1 MKTFKLLLIGV
12 LIGSG
17 LLAKAQEKPK
27 VTLHGFVAAESYF
40 DTRKT
45 VAARDGAI
53 LLFPAAKS
61 LDAQGNDLNDRSE
74 FMMTGIQSRLQ
85 AKMTGFEAFGAKGT
99 AVLEGDF
106 VGTSN
111 DHTGLF
117 RLRHAFI
124 KLDWEKDQL
133 LAGKYWHPIFIES
146 AFPRVLHWGAAIP
159 FGVLNRA
166 PQLRYTRKFKNSKLS
181 FSLLSQMDFKSKGPD
196 GNSVKYAQQS
206 SIPEFNAR
214 FDTKLSNV
222 ISTGLTVGYK
232 TLMPLTVNSLG
243 VKTDEKIGSYYTN
256 LWLGIT
262 GKKFKWNLQNIYGQN
277 MCDFFM
283 IGGYGVKNVKANGD
297 YEYTNIKTWN
307 LVSDFFTTTGNVRYG
322 LNAGYS
328 KNLGADD
335 DLASNNGSFVG
346 LYSLGSN
353 IDYLYQVA
361 PRIEFLAG
369 KVKIGG
375 EIIYTAAAYGTTQAD
390 GTVANSDLVNSTRF
404 LLHFKYA
411 F

>member
-1 MKTFKLLLIGV
+1 MKTIKTLFLSV
-12 LIGSG
+12 LVLSG
-17 LLAKAQEKPK
+17 IAAKAQEKP
-27 VTLHGFVAAESYF
+27 VVSIHGFVAAESYF

-45 VAARDGAI
+45 VNAREGAI

-61 LDAQGNDLNDRSE
+61 LDTEGNDLNDRSE
-74 FMMTGIQSRLQ
+74 FMMTSIQSRLNVTL
-85 AKMTGFEAFGAKGT
+85 TGFEAFGAKGT
-99 AVLEGDF
+99 AVVEGDF
-106 VGTSN
+106 VGTTN
-111 DHTGLF
+111 DQTGLL

-146 AFPRVLHWGAAIP
+146 AFPRVLHWGAGIP
-159 FGVLNRA
+159 VGVLNRA
-166 PQLRYTRKFKNSKLS
+166 PQLRYTRKLKNSKLS
-181 FSLLSQMDFKSKGPD
+181 LALLSQMDFKSKGPE

-206 SIPEFNAR
+206 AIPEFNAR
-214 FDTKLSNV
+214 FETQLSKV
-222 ISTGLTVGYK
+222 ISTGITVGYK

-243 VKTDEKIGSYYTN
+243 LKTDEKIGSSYTN

-262 GKKFKWNLQNIYGQN
+262 GKKFKWNIQNIYGQN

-283 IGGYGVKNVKANGD
+283 LGGYGVKNVKTNGD

-307 LVSDFFTTTGNVRYG
+307 LVSDVFTTAGNVRYG

-335 DLASNNGSFVG
+335 DLAKDNGSFVG

-369 KVKIGG
+369 KMKIGG
-375 EIIYTAAAYGTTQAD
+375 EIIYTAAAYGTTQID
-390 GTVANSDLVNSTRF
+390 GTVTNSEIESSTRF
-404 LLHFKYA
+404 LLHFNYA

>member
-1 MKTFKLLLIGV
+1 MKINKIVLLGILILSGV
-12 LIGSG
+12 
-17 LLAKAQEKPK
+17 ATKAQDKP
-27 VTLHGFVAAESYF
+27 VVSLHGFVAAESYF

-45 VAARDGAI
+45 VSAREGVI
-53 LLFPAAKS
+53 LLFPASKS
-61 LDAQGNDLNDRSE
+61 FDTEGNDLNDRSE
-74 FMMTGIQSRLQ
+74 FMMTSIQSRLNVSV
-85 AKMTGFEAFGAKGT
+85 TGFEAFGAKGT

-106 VGTSN
+106 VGTTN
-111 DHTGLF
+111 DQTGLL

-133 LAGKYWHPIFIES
+133 LVGKYWHPLFIES
-146 AFPRVLHWGAAIP
+146 AFPRVLHWGAGIP

-181 FSLLSQMDFKSKGPD
+181 VALLSQMDFKSKGPD

-206 SIPEFNAR
+206 SIPEFNTR
-214 FDTKLSNV
+214 FEIKLSNA
-222 ISTGLTVGYK
+222 ISTGITVGYK
-232 TLMPLTVNSLG
+232 TLMPLTVNSNG
-243 VKTDEKIGSYYTN
+243 IKTDEKIGSYYTN
-256 LWLGIT
+256 LWFAVT
-262 GKKFKWNLQNIYGQN
+262 GEKFKWNIQNIYGQN

-283 IGGYGVKNVKANGD
+283 IGGYGVKNVNTNGD

-307 LVSDFFTTTGNVRYG
+307 LVSDIFTTTGNVRYG
-322 LNAGYS
+322 LNTGYS

-335 DLASNNGSFVG
+335 DLAQNNGSFVG

-353 IDYLYQVA
+353 IDYLYLVA

-369 KVKIGG
+369 KMKIGG
-375 EIIYTAAAYGTTQAD
+375 EIIYTAAAYGTTQVD
-390 GTVANSDLVNSTRF
+390 GTVANSDIVSSTRF
-404 LLHFKYA
+404 LLHLKYA

>member
-1 MKTFKLLLIGV
+1 MKPTKLLLLAI
-12 LIGSG
+12 
-17 LLAKAQEKPK
+17 LLFTGIFAKAQDK
-27 VTLHGFVAAESYF
+27 VKVQLKGFVAAESYF

-45 VAARDGAI
+45 VSAREGAI
-53 LLFPAAKS
+53 LLFPAS
-61 LDAQGNDLNDRSE
+61 ESFDAEGNDLNDRSE
-74 FMMTGIQSRLQ
+74 FMMTSIQSRLNVTV
-85 AKMTGFEAFGAKGT
+85 TGFEAFGAKGT
-99 AVLEGDF
+99 AVVEGDF
-106 VGTSN
+106 VGTTN
-111 DHTGLF
+111 DHTGLL

-133 LAGKYWHPIFIES
+133 LAGKYWHPLFIES

-159 FGVLNRA
+159 FGVLNRS
-166 PQLRYTRKFKNSKLS
+166 PQLRYTRKLKSSKLS

-206 SIPEFNAR
+206 SIPEFNTR
-214 FDTKLSNV
+214 FETKLSNA
-222 ISTGLTVGYK
+222 ISTGFTVGYK
-232 TLMPLTVNSLG
+232 TLMPLTVNSNG
-243 VKTDEKIGSYYTN
+243 IKTDEKIGSYYTN

-262 GKKFKWNLQNIYGQN
+262 GKKFKWNIQNIYGQN

-283 IGGYGVKNVKANGD
+283 IGGYGVKNIKSNGD

-307 LVSDFFTTTGNVRYG
+307 LVSDIFTTTGNVRYG

-335 DLASNNGSFVG
+335 NLAQDNGSFVG

-369 KVKIGG
+369 KMKIGG
-375 EIIYTAAAYGTTQAD
+375 EIIYTAAAYGTTQVN
-390 GTVANSDLVNSTRF
+390 GSVANSDLVSSTRF
-404 LLHFKYA
+404 LLHLKYA